1 MCQRVRRERSDLRDT
16 NFMRPRRHRATCSSP
31 RQAAEETDHIASF
44 VVRTGSISAAA
55 ESCRRENG
63 GDDGRRSGNEPDP
76 REVDSTIK
84 TPVCSATRNQ
94 QASPRRWRR
103 AHGEAALHSCANV
116 APPIRDPCR
125 AGAQTAR
132 HCRARVPESRQ
143 PRVRLDALST
153 NLIGLGD
160 GRGGIVGRG
169 GASPTS
175 NPISQS

>member
-1 MCQRVRRERSDLRDT
+1 
-16 NFMRPRRHRATCSSP
+16 MRPRRHRATCSSP

-44 VVRTGSISAAA
+44 VVRRSNRLDQRAA

-103 AHGEAALHSCANV
+103 AHGEAALHSCAN
-116 APPIRDPCR
+116 AASPIRDR
-125 AGAQTAR
+125 AEPAR
-132 HCRARVPESRQ
+132 KP
-143 PRVRLDALST
+143 P
-153 NLIGLGD
+153 
-160 GRGGIVGRG
+160 GIVGLG
-169 GASPTS
+169 SLNPASPESGSMLFRQT
-175 NPISQS
+175 